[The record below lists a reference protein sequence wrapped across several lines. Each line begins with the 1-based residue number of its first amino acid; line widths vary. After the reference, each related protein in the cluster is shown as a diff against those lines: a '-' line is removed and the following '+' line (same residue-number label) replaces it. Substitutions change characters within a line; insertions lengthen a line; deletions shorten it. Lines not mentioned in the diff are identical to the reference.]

1 MRALEGRIQHAE
13 KWAAGGNVAA
23 GTGEFLQ
30 RAAVGYLQTLAV
42 EQVKQ
47 IADSLGSE
55 SARTALHGIVGC
67 AGGAASGGNCGAGA
81 MGGAA
86 SVVLGNLLNQIAD
99 TRNDEL
105 PQQDKEA
112 RMNLIES
119 VVAGITAGTGSDT
132 TTASIASRLELENN
146 QFTLPQGVVK
156 AGAAAAS
163 LGEFMSQ
170 NGASAEEIQKAQTDL
185 LEWVGTDVPQ
195 PATLL
200 LKNWAILMGSAP
212 ALAPGAATATGMA
225 VGGTIGGTANL
236 LVQKALNGEQE
247 MSKVDVLIAI
257 ATGAATQGRS
267 IITTISISGSGA
279 ALAAEIKGE
288 SLPNAT
294 AGAALGAT
302 AGAQSGKAVS
312 QFVKGLVTKDL
323 SNTTAAIVGAI
334 VSEVVSAKSNDI
346 MSSEKD
352 DEKIYD

>member
-1 MRALEGRIQHAE
+1 MKQFADDLE
-13 KWAAGGNVAA
+13 
-23 GTGEFLQ
+23 
-30 RAAVGYLQTLAV
+30 
-42 EQVKQ
+42 
-47 IADSLGSE
+47 SE

-119 VVAGITAGTGSDT
+119 VVAGITAGTGNDA

-185 LEWVGTDVPQ
+185 LEWIGTDVPQ

-200 LKNWAILMGSAP
+200 LKNWVILMGNAP

-225 VGGTIGGTANL
+225 VGGAIGGAANL
-236 LVQKALNGEQE
+236 VVQKALNGEQE
-247 MSKVDVLIAI
+247 MSKVDALIAI
-257 ATGAATQGRS
+257 VDGAITQGRG
-267 IITTISISGSGA
+267 INTSISTNVSGA
-279 ALAAEIKGE
+279 VLGAIIKSDEISEATGGSLVGTIIGAKVGGKITEITKGFAPQEAANLLGTALGSMTSE
-288 SLPNAT
+288 AT
-294 AGAALGAT
+294 AAT
-302 AGAQSGKAVS
+302 IQDQLKNI
-312 QFVKGLVTKDL
+312 KK
-323 SNTTAAIVGAI
+323 
-334 VSEVVSAKSNDI
+334 
-346 MSSEKD
+346 
-352 DEKIYD
+352 

>member
-1 MRALEGRIQHAE
+1 
-13 KWAAGGNVAA
+13 
-23 GTGEFLQ
+23 
-30 RAAVGYLQTLAV
+30 
-42 EQVKQ
+42 
-47 IADSLGSE
+47 
-55 SARTALHGIVGC
+55 
-67 AGGAASGGNCGAGA
+67 
-81 MGGAA
+81 MGGPA

-112 RMNLIES
+112 RMNLIEG
-119 VVAGITAGTGSDT
+119 VVAGIAAGTGNDA

-185 LEWVGTDVPQ
+185 LEWIGTDVPQ
-195 PATLL
+195 PATLP

-225 VGGTIGGTANL
+225 VGGAIGGTINL
-236 LVQKALNGEQE
+236 LVQRALNGEQE
-247 MSKVDVLIAI
+247 MSKTDVLIAI

-267 IITTISISGSGA
+267 IVSTISISSSGA

-288 SLPNAT
+288 NLPNAA

-302 AGAQSGKAVS
+302 AGTQSGKAAS
-312 QFVKGLVTKDL
+312 QFVKGLVTQDL
-323 SNTTAAIVGAI
+323 SNTTGAVVGAI
-334 VSEVVSAKSNDI
+334 VSEVISAKANDVI
-346 MSSEKD
+346 SPRRD
-352 DEKIYD
+352 DEKHKN

>member
-1 MRALEGRIQHAE
+1 
-13 KWAAGGNVAA
+13 
-23 GTGEFLQ
+23 
-30 RAAVGYLQTLAV
+30 
-42 EQVKQ
+42 
-47 IADSLGSE
+47 
-55 SARTALHGIVGC
+55 
-67 AGGAASGGNCGAGA
+67 

-119 VVAGITAGTGSDT
+119 VVAGITAGTGNDA

-185 LEWVGTDVPQ
+185 LEWIGTDVPQ

-200 LKNWAILMGSAP
+200 LKNWVILMGNAP

-225 VGGTIGGTANL
+225 V
-236 LVQKALNGEQE
+236 
-247 MSKVDVLIAI
+247 
-257 ATGAATQGRS
+257 
-267 IITTISISGSGA
+267 
-279 ALAAEIKGE
+279 
-288 SLPNAT
+288 
-294 AGAALGAT
+294 
-302 AGAQSGKAVS
+302 
-312 QFVKGLVTKDL
+312 
-323 SNTTAAIVGAI
+323 
-334 VSEVVSAKSNDI
+334 
-346 MSSEKD
+346 
-352 DEKIYD
+352 